1 MNTTYLLI
9 VLLMNTGSNIPIG
22 AQTFELPNASSCQQM
37 KEYADNQLKQIPNVK
52 ASTGCFPALGGK
64 SKEA

>member
-1 MNTTYLLI
+1 
-9 VLLMNTGSNIPIG
+9 MNTGSNTPIG

-37 KEYADNQLKQIPNVK
+37 KDYADNQLKQIPNVK

-64 SKEA
+64 SKEV